1 MGPEPKKKLRS
12 GARARARARFL
23 DEVPFMAF
31 LCPFLY
37 PFDSGGTYGGHKAF
51 FMSFSTLTL
60 LVSEKDICPFCK
72 EPIGC
77 YKRTYVLSEVDAE

>member
-1 MGPEPKKKLRS
+1 MGPEPKNNLRS

-23 DEVPFMAF
+23 
-31 LCPFLY
+31 LCRSFVLLIVGGHMEAIRPFL
-37 PFDSGGTYGGHKAF
+37 
-51 FMSFSTLTL
+51 MSFSTLTL
-60 LVSEKDICPFCK
+60 LVSKKDICPFCK